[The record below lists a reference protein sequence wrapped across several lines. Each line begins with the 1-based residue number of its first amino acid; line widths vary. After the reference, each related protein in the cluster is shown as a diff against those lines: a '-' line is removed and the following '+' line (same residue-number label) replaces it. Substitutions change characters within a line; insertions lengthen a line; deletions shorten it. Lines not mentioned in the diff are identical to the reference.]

1 MTERGRFLGHSRQRY
16 IEDQR
21 RFGRA
26 LGLVAS
32 LVVLYLVA
40 HYVWPAEG
48 PGQGVWTGPLGVAV
62 EWTWWAGIG
71 AAAHGL
77 TVAARSLY
85 RPAQANSYP
94 AGRWPG
100 FFLVVSTALLVLA
113 LFAIRAI
120 VRVGGPAAIVALR
133 FDRPAGAILVPVAFV
148 VGFFHR
154 LGVACYRHFAHS
166 TWEVLKRA
174 AVSLPGW
181 WRRFWEGVRAVWQS
195 FVP

>member
-1 MTERGRFLGHSRQRY
+1 VAEHGRILGHSQQQHSD
-16 IEDQR
+16 DQR
-21 RFGRA
+21 RFGGA
-26 LGLVAS
+26 LGLVAG

-40 HYVWPAEG
+40 HHAWPADG
-48 PGQGVWTGPLGVAV
+48 HGRGVWAGPLGVAV

-77 TVAARSLY
+77 TVAARSLS

-100 FFLVVSTALLVLA
+100 LLLVVSTALLVLA
-113 LFAIRAI
+113 LFAIGAI

-133 FDRPAGAILVPVAFV
+133 FDRPAGEILVPVAFV
-148 VGFFHR
+148 LGFFHR
-154 LGVACYRHFAHS
+154 LGVTCLQHVARS
-166 TWEVLKRA
+166 TWGALKRA

-181 WRRFWEGVRAVWQS
+181 WRRFWEGVRAMYRS

>member
-1 MTERGRFLGHSRQRY
+1 MAERGRILDHSRQQRKD
-16 IEDQR
+16 DQR

-26 LGLVAS
+26 LGLVAA

-40 HYVWPAEG
+40 HRVWLAEG
-48 PGQGVWTGPLGVAV
+48 AGPGVWAGPLGVAV

-71 AAAHGL
+71 AAVHAL
-77 TVAARSLY
+77 AVAARSLY
-85 RPAQANSYP
+85 RPAGANSYP

-100 FFLVVSTALLVLA
+100 LLVVVSTALLVLA

-133 FDRPAGAILVPVAFV
+133 FDRPASEILVPVAFV
-148 VGFFHR
+148 LGFFHR
-154 LGVACYRHFAHS
+154 LGVACLQHGAHS
-166 TWEVLKRA
+166 IWQALKCA

-181 WRRFWEGVRAVWQS
+181 WRRFWEGVQAVCRS